1 MNDEAVD
8 YRIIYCGQIANFCY
22 IKRTNK
28 KDRFSLKNDFV
39 SLGNVNEIFSNDEL
53 LKINLFCKTFEIDFA
68 EIDILRDKN
77 SKKIYIIDV
86 NKTPI
91 GPPLEL
97 NLFEKIKVITVSSSL
112 FIKNFCN

>member
-1 MNDEAVD
+1 MFE
-8 YRIIYCGQIANFCY
+8 YLSEKI
-22 IKRTNK
+22 
-28 KDRFSLKNDFV
+28 LKAKFKEQPFKHI
-39 SLGNVNEIFSNDEL
+39 EIN
-53 LKINLFCKTFEIDFA
+53 NLFSEIDFA